1 MPEGHLSYPFSAVY
15 GMEAAKNAIRCAI
28 CSPGIRTV
36 LIRGPSGS
44 AKTVLCR
51 SLDGLSGKRS
61 VNIPSG
67 ADIDRLFGSVDME
80 SLLDTGEARLEKG
93 LIAEADG
100 GYAFVDDINLMDER
114 LSVSLLD
121 AVTSGTV
128 RTERDGISDVSAVNV
143 VLVATMNPEEREMS
157 DHLLDRF
164 DICVSVAPDDET
176 EARKEIVA
184 RRIAYEDSPKNFNQ
198 SYEEEQEKERKAIDD
213 ARKII
218 PLVSISDELRLI
230 IAELCDK
237 VGAEGIRGDIAV
249 TNTAIALAA
258 LDRRD
263 SVTRSDVERAAA
275 MCLVH
280 RRRYDPEPPQEP
292 PEPEEE
298 DPPEDQEQEQNE
310 DQDQDQKPPENND
323 DDQKDEEPPEE
334 NDKEQDKGIDL
345 PRIDDMMFE
354 VGRQFRVI
362 DYLGKGKT
370 SVKPN
375 SSRKGRRSEYECTG
389 TSGRQVSARIPEGK
403 TRDIAFASTM
413 RAAALSQR
421 GREPGSMRIIVEDSD
436 IREKVRRAR
445 TGCTVMFLVDASGSI
460 GARRRMSAVK
470 GAVLSMLKDSYVKRD
485 KVGLM
490 VFRRRTAE
498 VILPPTRSVEYGYKL
513 LEDIPTGGRTPLAA
527 AMITASDYMTSY
539 SRSHPGE
546 RCYIVLMT
554 DGRSNVPYI
563 EGKDPNQEVKDL
575 AETLDVPGIQWI
587 VVNTGNGFR
596 FFDSA
601 SELASHLGALYFNL
615 EELDADALAT
625 SVRAAA
631 NLG

>member
-1 MPEGHLSYPFSAVY
+1 MPEGHLSYPFSAVF

-51 SLDGLSGKRS
+51 SLGGLSGRKV

-67 ADIDRLFGSVDME
+67 ADVERLFGSVDME
-80 SLLDTGEARLEKG
+80 KLLDTGEARLEKG
-93 LIAEADG
+93 LLAEADG

-114 LSVSLLD
+114 VSVAVLD
-121 AVTSGTV
+121 AVTTGTV
-128 RTERDGISDVSAVNV
+128 RTERDGISEVSSVDV

-164 DICVSVAPDDET
+164 DICVSVAPEDGDE
-176 EARKEIVA
+176 AKKEILV
-184 RRIAYEDSPKNFNQ
+184 RRMAYEDSRRGFCE
-198 SYEEEQEKERKAIDD
+198 SYEPEQEKERKVMED

-218 PLVSISDELRLI
+218 PLVSVSDELRLI
-230 IAELCDK
+230 ISELCDK
-237 VGAEGIRGDIAV
+237 VGAEGLRGDIAV
-249 TNTAIALAA
+249 TNTAVALAA

-298 DPPEDQEQEQNE
+298 EEQDEKQEP
-310 DQDQDQKPPENND
+310 DQDQRPDPPDNKEEDQQ
-323 DDQKDEEPPEE
+323 DQDEEPPED
-334 NDKEQDKGIDL
+334 NDKDRNAGMDL
-345 PRIDDMMFE
+345 PRIDDMLFE

-362 DYLGKGKT
+362 DYLGKGKAIA
-370 SVKPN
+370 KPN
-375 SSRKGRRSEYECTG
+375 SSRKGRRSEFECTG

-403 TRDIAFASTM
+403 TRDIAFGATM
-413 RAAALSQR
+413 RAAALSQK
-421 GREPGSMRIIVEDSD
+421 GREPGPMRIVVEDSD

-554 DGRSNVPYI
+554 DGRSNVPYV
-563 EGKDPNQEVKDL
+563 EGADPNQEARDL

-615 EELDADALAT
+615 EEPDADALAT

>member
-1 MPEGHLSYPFSAVY
+1 MPEGPLSYPFSAVF
-15 GMEAAKNAIRCAI
+15 GMEAAKDAIRCAI

-51 SLDGLSGKRS
+51 SVEGLSGRRV
-61 VNIPSG
+61 VNIPPG
-67 ADIDRLFGSVDME
+67 ADMERLFGSMDME
-80 SLLDTGEARLEKG
+80 RLLDTGEARLEKG
-93 LIAEADG
+93 LVAEAEG
-100 GYAFVDDINLMDER
+100 GLAFVDDVNLMDER
-114 LSVSLLD
+114 TSIALLD
-121 AVTSGTV
+121 AVVTGTI
-128 RTERDGISDVSAVNV
+128 RTERDGISEVSSADV
-143 VLVATMNPEEREMS
+143 VLIATMNPDEREMS

-164 DICVSVAPDDET
+164 DICVSVSPAEDSD
-176 EARKEIVA
+176 A
-184 RRIAYEDSPKNFNQ
+184 RREIASRRMRFEDSRADFCESFEEKQ
-198 SYEEEQEKERKAIDD
+198 SEERKAMED
-213 ARKII
+213 AARIV
-218 PLVSISDELRLI
+218 PLVSVSDELRLI
-230 IAELCDK
+230 VSEMCDK
-237 VGAEGIRGDIAV
+237 VGAEGVRGDIAV
-249 TNTAIALAA
+249 INTSIALAA

-280 RRRYDPEPPQEP
+280 RRRYIPEPPPEP
-292 PEPEEE
+292 PE
-298 DPPEDQEQEQNE
+298 NE
-310 DQDQDQKPPENND
+310 
-323 DDQKDEEPPEE
+323 EEPPEDRE
-334 NDKEQDKGIDL
+334 DQKDQEEPPRDEEGSQEEPPEDREDQREQNAEMSL
-345 PRIDDMMFE
+345 PNIDDMMFE

-362 DYLGKGKT
+362 DYLGKGKKA
-370 SVKPN
+370 VKPS
-375 SSRKGRRSEYECTG
+375 SSRKGRRSEQECAG
-389 TSGRQVSARIPEGK
+389 TSGRQVSARIPDGK
-403 TRDIAFASTM
+403 TRDIAFGATM
-413 RAAALSQR
+413 RAAALSQK
-421 GREPGSMRIIVEDSD
+421 GRERGSMRIVVEDSD

-490 VFRRRTAE
+490 VFRRSSAE

-513 LEDIPTGGRTPLAA
+513 LEDIPTGGRTPLSA
-527 AMITASDYMTSY
+527 AMTTASDYMTAY

-554 DGRSNVPYI
+554 DGRSNVPYV
-563 EGKDPNQEVKDL
+563 EGADPNKEAREL
-575 AETLDVPGIQWI
+575 AEDLDVPGIQWI

-596 FFDSA
+596 MVDSA

-615 EELDADALAT
+615 EELDADALAS

-631 NLG
+631 RL

>member
-1 MPEGHLSYPFSAVY
+1 MSEGPLSYPFSAVF
-15 GMEAAKNAIRCAI
+15 GMEAAKNAIRCAV

-51 SLDGLSGKRS
+51 SLDGLSGKKS
-61 VNIPSG
+61 VNIPPG
-67 ADIDRLFGSVDME
+67 ADVERLFGSVDME
-80 SLLDTGEARLEKG
+80 KLLDTGEARLEKG

-100 GYAFVDDINLMDER
+100 GYAFVDDINLMEER
-114 LSVSLLD
+114 VAVSVLD
-121 AVTSGTV
+121 AVTTGIV
-128 RTERDGISDVSAVNV
+128 RTERDGVSDVSAVDV

-164 DICVSVAPDDET
+164 DICVSVAPQDEPD
-176 EARKEIVA
+176 AKKEIA
-184 RRIAYEDSPKNFNQ
+184 SRRLAYEDSRRTFCE
-198 SYEEEQEKERKAIDD
+198 SYESEQEKERAVVDD

-218 PLVSISDELRLI
+218 PLVNISDELRLI
-230 IAELCDK
+230 ISELCDK

-292 PEPEEE
+292 PEQEDEDDQPPEEQ
-298 DPPEDQEQEQNE
+298 DQDQEQE
-310 DQDQDQKPPENND
+310 PPENKD
-323 DDQKDEEPPEE
+323 DDKDQEPPEE
-334 NDKEQDKGIDL
+334 QDQDKSQENAIEL
-345 PRIDDMMFE
+345 PKIDDMMFE

-370 SVKPN
+370 ATKPN

-389 TSGRQVSARIPEGK
+389 TSGRQVSARIPDGK
-403 TRDIAFASTM
+403 TRDIAFGATM
-413 RAAALSQR
+413 RAAALSQK
-421 GREPGSMRIIVEDSD
+421 GREPGPIRIVVEDSD

-490 VFRRRTAE
+490 VFRRRSAE

-527 AMITASDYMTSY
+527 AMVTASDYMTSY

-554 DGRSNVPYI
+554 DGRSNVPYT
-563 EGKDPNQEVKDL
+563 EGADPNQEVKDL
-575 AETLDVPGIQWI
+575 AESLDVPGIQWI